1 VIAGPVLTVL
11 GVDPGTHACGWGV
24 VTSEPGGRL
33 RAVAAG
39 VVRARERDPIETR
52 LRVVARG
59 LREVVERHRPSE
71 AALEEV
77 FYGRDVRAAVRI
89 GEGRGAALVVL
100 AEAGIPVRG
109 YANNSVKRSVTGS
122 GRAGKTRVLAMVRAI
137 LGDVAGLADGA
148 RGPALD
154 ASDALALAICHHH
167 ARTAPTTPASVAR
180 PTSRFHAAVLA
191 ARARD
196 RLRASP

>member
-1 VIAGPVLTVL
+1 VL

-24 VTSEPGGRL
+24 VVSEGGGRL

-39 VVRARERDPIETR
+39 VVRARSAAPVEER
-52 LRVVARG
+52 LRVVASG
-59 LREVVERHRPSE
+59 LREVVARHRPEE

-100 AEAGIPVRG
+100 AEAGVPVSG

-122 GRAGKTRVLAMVRAI
+122 GRAGKPRVLAMVRAI
-137 LGDVAGLADGA
+137 LGDVAGLCGEGGL
-148 RGPALD
+148 GPALD

-167 ARTAPTTPASVAR
+167 ARGAPAAAATWRDGRARRPAS
-180 PTSRFHAAVLA
+180 RFEAAVAA
-191 ARARD
+191 ARAREG
-196 RLRASP
+196 LR